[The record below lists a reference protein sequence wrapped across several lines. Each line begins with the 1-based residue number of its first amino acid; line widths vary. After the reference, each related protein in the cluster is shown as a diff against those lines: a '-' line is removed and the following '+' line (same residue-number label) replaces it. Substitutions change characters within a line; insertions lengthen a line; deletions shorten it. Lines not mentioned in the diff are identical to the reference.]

1 MITIKV
7 LKRKD
12 GASLVAGVIL
22 AIITASF
29 ISGITQGLAQKI
41 SYSNLNNYAGPSW
54 QVAYLYPIV
63 WFVLELIVV
72 EIAVWIYVGLHD
84 SMK

>member
-1 MITIKV
+1 MVTIKV

-22 AIITASF
+22 AVITASF
-29 ISGITQGLAQKI
+29 VSAITQSLAQKI
-41 SYSNLNNYAGPSW
+41 SYSNLNNYSGPSW
-54 QVAYLYPIV
+54 QVAYLYPLV
-63 WFVLELIVV
+63 WFLLELIVV
-72 EIAVWIYVGLHD
+72 EIIVRIYVALHD